1 METMT
6 LKRKKQ
12 LYTLGVLAVGL
23 LLAYGLLVGKPK
35 PEPTVIPEIKAPL
48 VEVQTIVPSA
58 QPIAIFT
65 QGTISPRR
73 EIDLIAEVSGK
84 VISVSP
90 NFAAGGFFDDTD
102 QLVKIDDSDY
112 GFQLIRAKAKVADS
126 AQLLATEKGRALQ
139 AKREW
144 RELGSVEANDLFLRK
159 PQLASAEASLRAAEA
174 DQGEAEL
181 NLQRTSISAPFNG
194 RVRETMV
201 DLGQYVNAGSP
212 IARFYATD
220 TVEVR
225 LPLTDRQVSLLNLQL
240 DFLNLQQGESAV
252 PITLTSTFGGQ
263 QWQWPAYI
271 TRTDATIDVD
281 SRVMYAVAEV
291 RNPFDRQGDS
301 KRPALTI
308 GQFVQAKITG
318 TEISNVM
325 VIPRTSLRSENHI
338 WVANANN
345 QLQWVKVDVLQAK
358 DNELIV
364 RSELRDAFSLI
375 TSALN
380 IAVDGMAI
388 TPKVKVGYAGTATA
402 VNPEVIDE

>member
-1 METMT
+1 MT

-402 VNPEVIDE
+402 VKPEVVNE

>member
-1 METMT
+1 MESMT

-12 LYTLGVLAVGL
+12 LYTLGVLVVGL

-35 PEPTVIPEIKAPL
+35 PQPTVTPEIKAPL
-48 VEVQTIVPSA
+48 VEVTTVVPSA
-58 QPIAIFT
+58 QPISIFT

-73 EIDLIAEVSGK
+73 EIDLIAQVSGK
-84 VISVSP
+84 VVAVNQ
-90 NFAAGGFFDDTD
+90 NFAAGGFFDD
-102 QLVKIDDSDY
+102 QEELVKIDDSDY
-112 GFQLIRAKAKVADS
+112 GFQLVRAKAKVADA

-144 RELGSVEANDLFLRK
+144 RELGSKEANDLFLRK
-159 PQLASAEASLRAAEA
+159 PQLASAEASLKAAEA

-181 NLQRTSISAPFNG
+181 NLKRTSIAAPFNG

-212 IARFYATD
+212 IARFYGTD
-220 TVEVR
+220 TFEVR

-240 DFLNLQQGESAV
+240 DILNPAQDKTPV

-281 SRVMYAVAEV
+281 SRVLYAVAEV
-291 RNPFDRQGDS
+291 RNPFDRQGDTN
-301 KRPALTI
+301 RPPLTI

-325 VIPRTSLRSENHI
+325 VIPRTALRSENHI

-358 DNELIV
+358 ENELIV
-364 RSELRDAFSLI
+364 RSDLSDSFSLI
-375 TSALN
+375 TSNLS

-388 TPKVKVGYAGTATA
+388 TPEIKVGYAGAQSTVT
-402 VNPEVIDE
+402 PEVVDE